1 MNRILPKEMPATTHI
16 KSRCKS
22 ALKKTPPVLTQQSL
36 GEIEPG
42 STDRSLIEKTFET
55 QQLLKPSSTDRSLC
69 KESPLTR
76 QLLKPKSTGASLSK
90 KNPAIHEPKPKDAL
104 THEQMRVASH
114 SIRDGEVLKVVALA
128 GKQCTAS
135 MLSQL
140 LKPVLKNN

>member
-1 MNRILPKEMPATTHI
+1 VSPATTHF

-22 ALKKTPPVLTQQSL
+22 AFKKPPPVLTQQSL

-55 QQLLKPSSTDRSLC
+55 QRLLKPSSTDRSLC
-69 KESPLTR
+69 KESPLTH
-76 QLLKPKSTGASLSK
+76 QLLKPKSTGTSLSK
-90 KNPAIHEPKPKDAL
+90 MSFAIHVPRL

-140 LKPVLKNN
+140 LITCMF